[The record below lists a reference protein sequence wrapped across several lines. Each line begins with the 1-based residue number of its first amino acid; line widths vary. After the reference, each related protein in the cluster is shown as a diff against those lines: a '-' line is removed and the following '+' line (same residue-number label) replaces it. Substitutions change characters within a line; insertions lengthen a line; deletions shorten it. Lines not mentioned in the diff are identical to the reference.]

1 MFSMFLLILQKSAK
15 IDKIISF
22 EIFLL
27 SLSFLFSKSIRELY
41 KGSSYLDLLIPE
53 ELYINKI
60 KSSLNKSI
68 NLFRYVS
75 TFVIFIF
82 SIFD

>member
-53 ELYINKI
+53 ELYN
-60 KSSLNKSI
+60 
-68 NLFRYVS
+68 NLLL
-75 TFVIFIF
+75 ILLLI
-82 SIFD
+82 